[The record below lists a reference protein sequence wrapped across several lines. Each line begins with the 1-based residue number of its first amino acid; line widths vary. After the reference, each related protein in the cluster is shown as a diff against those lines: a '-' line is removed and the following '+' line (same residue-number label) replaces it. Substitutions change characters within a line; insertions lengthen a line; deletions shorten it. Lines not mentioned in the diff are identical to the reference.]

1 MQEKY
6 PLREKSNQRISSN
19 TGRRWKLAAAT
30 VMALA
35 VVLAPAARD
44 PGFDGVVNTAPG
56 EHQHIKLPDG
66 SVAHVGTS
74 SQLKIVFSGKQRLA
88 HLYYG
93 EAVFEVAKDPT
104 RPFTVTTPLIDVTA
118 VGTRFGVSVNRGVIA
133 TVSEGAVRITAHDD
147 PDSVAAT
154 PLRAGQQ
161 LRVSDN
167 AHTQREFALVDAT
180 RALQWADGY
189 LEFNTGQTIGEIA
202 REFNRHNVAQI
213 EIEQPDIAAR
223 PIQGSYSFR
232 VDASAAFARL
242 IAAHYR
248 LELIED
254 RTGEVTRLRLV
265 ERQRQ

>member
-1 MQEKY
+1 M
-6 PLREKSNQRISSN
+6 
-19 TGRRWKLAAAT
+19 T
-30 VMALA
+30 LA
-35 VVLAPAARD
+35 VVLVPAARG
-44 PGFDGVVNTAPG
+44 PGYDGMVITAPG

-74 SQLKIVFSGKQRLA
+74 SQLKIVFSGAQRRA
-88 HLYYG
+88 HLDHG

-104 RPFTVTTPLIDVTA
+104 RPFTVTTHLIDVTA
-118 VGTRFGVSVNRGVIA
+118 VGTRFGVSVNPDVIA
-133 TVSEGAVRITAHDD
+133 TVSEGVVRITAHDD

-189 LEFNTGQTIGEIA
+189 LDFYTGQTIGEIA

-213 EIEQPDIAAR
+213 EIEQPAIAAR
-223 PIQGSYSFR
+223 PIQGSYNFR
-232 VDASAAFARL
+232 VDESARFARI
-242 IAAHYR
+242 IAIHHSLA
-248 LELIED
+248 LIED